1 MCIASPG
8 TVTDI
13 AALLARAMADA
24 GHDQPEC
31 AEVLRTTYG
40 LASASQP
47 NVSRWLRGTRPN
59 KEARAALMRYCE
71 DFASRSPEVESVG
84 RDETAAFEELQRQVA
99 GEALLGPRQAAL
111 VDTMIERLRAP
122 HDRLS
127 VEEVRLLEWLTKI
140 LGFDPTL

>member
-1 MCIASPG
+1 
-8 TVTDI
+8 
-13 AALLARAMADA
+13 MADA

-31 AEVLRTTYG
+31 AEVLRTRYG

-71 DFASRSPEVESVG
+71 DFARRTPEVAPVPL
-84 RDETAAFEELQRQVA
+84 DDATAFEDLQRQVA

-111 VDTMIERLRAP
+111 IDAVVERLRAP
-122 HDRLS
+122 QDRLS
-127 VEEVRLLEWLTKI
+127 SEELRILEWLTRI
-140 LGFDPTL
+140 LGFDPSL